1 MENNKNIN
9 KKSIKSL
16 NEFNE
21 KKIKSYI
28 KFHKIFLSIIIIINL
43 VLIVFIAV
51 YKSKIS
57 KISKM
62 KLELNDNSS
71 KRKTNYIS
79 TLSESANHKL
89 VNILVRSISPLGNY
103 HFSLIFE
110 NSEEVDI
117 VKEMIRNYKQL
128 KDIYLFLI
136 YQGKTDSDDSKTIF
150 ELIKFYSNILMMV
163 ETGNGE
169 KFGFFFN
176 KAIIPNKNSYFESDS
191 YDCFIFSLKDKAK
204 YYAKVKKRTFE
215 INKEFIFNIGNG
227 DIEINHNYHRFGGN
241 INFPFKSFYIPEN
254 KGNIFNKM
262 NGKFEIKDIEI
273 YLIMNEDYDYYD
285 LRRIILS

>member
-21 KKIKSYI
+21 KNIKSCI

-43 VLIVFIAV
+43 ILIIFIAA

-57 KISKM
+57 KI
-62 KLELNDNSS
+62 KLELNVNSS
-71 KRKTNYIS
+71 KRKSNYIS
-79 TLSESANHKL
+79 TINDSVNHKL

-128 KDIYLFLI
+128 KDIYLLLI
-136 YQGKTDSDDSKTIF
+136 YQGKNDSDESKKIF

-163 ETGNGE
+163 ETKNGE

-176 KAIIPNKNSYFESDS
+176 QAVIPNKNGYFESDS

-215 INKEFIFNIGNG
+215 INKDFIFNIGNG
-227 DIEINHNYHRFGGN
+227 DIEINHNYHSFGGN
-241 INFPFKSFYIPEN
+241 IIFPFKSFYIPEN
-254 KGNIFNKM
+254 KGNIFNKI

>member
-1 MENNKNIN
+1 MEKNENIN

-21 KKIKSYI
+21 NKIKSYI

-43 VLIVFIAV
+43 ILIAFIVV

-57 KISKM
+57 KFHLDLNVNLSK
-62 KLELNDNSS
+62 K
-71 KRKTNYIS
+71 KTNYIS
-79 TLSESANHKL
+79 TITDSINHKL

-128 KDIYLFLI
+128 KEIYLLLI
-136 YQGKTDSDDSKTIF
+136 YQGKTDSDESKTIF

-163 ETGNGE
+163 ETKNGE

-176 KAIIPNKNSYFESDS
+176 EAITPNKNGYFESDS

-204 YYAKVKKRTFE
+204 YYAKVNKRTFE
-215 INKEFIFNIGNG
+215 INKEFAFNIGNG
-227 DIEINHNYHRFGGN
+227 DIEINHNFHSFGGN

-254 KGNIFNKM
+254 NGNIFNKI
-262 NGKFEIKDIEI
+262 NGKFDIKDIEI

>member
-1 MENNKNIN
+1 
-9 KKSIKSL
+9 
-16 NEFNE
+16 
-21 KKIKSYI
+21 
-28 KFHKIFLSIIIIINL
+28 
-43 VLIVFIAV
+43 
-51 YKSKIS
+51 
-57 KISKM
+57 
-62 KLELNDNSS
+62 
-71 KRKTNYIS
+71 
-79 TLSESANHKL
+79 
-89 VNILVRSISPLGNY
+89 LVRSISPLGNY

-117 VKEMIRNYKQL
+117 VKEMISNYKQL
-128 KDIYLFLI
+128 KNIYLLLI
-136 YQGKTDSDDSKTIF
+136 YQGKTDSDESKTIF

-163 ETGNGE
+163 ETKNGE

-176 KAIIPNKNSYFESDS
+176 QPITPNKSDYFESDS
-191 YDCFIFSLKDKAK
+191 YDCFIFSLKDNAK
-204 YYAKVKKRTFE
+204 YYAKVRKRTFE

-227 DIEINHNYHRFGGN
+227 DIEINHKYHSFGGN
-241 INFPFKSFYIPEN
+241 INFPFKSFYIPKN

>member
-1 MENNKNIN
+1 MEINENIN

-16 NEFNE
+16 KEFNE
-21 KKIKSYI
+21 NKIKSYI
-28 KFHKIFLSIIIIINL
+28 KFHKIFLSIIIMINL
-43 VLIVFIAV
+43 ILIVFIAI
-51 YKSKIS
+51 YKAKICKFHLDLNANLSK
-57 KISKM
+57 K
-62 KLELNDNSS
+62 
-71 KRKTNYIS
+71 KTNYIS
-79 TLSESANHKL
+79 TISDSINHKL

-110 NSEEVDI
+110 HSEEVDI

-128 KDIYLFLI
+128 KEIYLFLI
-136 YQGKTDSDDSKTIF
+136 YQGKTDSDESKAIF

-163 ETGNGE
+163 ETKNGE

-176 KAIIPNKNSYFESDS
+176 EAITPNKNGYFESDS

-204 YYAKVKKRTFE
+204 YYAKVNKRTFE
-215 INKEFIFNIGNG
+215 INKEFAFNIGNG
-227 DIEINHNYHRFGGN
+227 DIEINHNFHSFGGN

-254 KGNIFNKM
+254 NGNIFNKI
-262 NGKFEIKDIEI
+262 NGKFDIKDIEI